1 MLYVIFV
8 YDQISYLHS
17 FQMLRQRRRVVV
29 DDHHLGAV
37 VHQLMVHLF
46 QEYLFCMVN
55 YLVHQM
61 CEVQNHFLHQV
72 LQCAVHQDELQNLD
86 EQNLDE
92 SQPFQ
97 NEVVLLENLV
107 VFVVDA
113 ELRHQLKMDCCLDVV
128 DAELRYQLKM
138 DCYLDERQVLVE
150 LLAMLELLQQLLI
163 HRR

>member
-1 MLYVIFV
+1 
-8 YDQISYLHS
+8 
-17 FQMLRQRRRVVV
+17 MLRQRRRVVV
-29 DDHHLGAV
+29 DDLHLDAV

-46 QEYLFCMVN
+46 LEYLFYMEN
-55 YLVHQM
+55 YLVHQL

-72 LQCAVHQDELQNLD
+72 LQCAVCQDELQNLD
-86 EQNLDE
+86 VLNLDE
-92 SQPFQ
+92 NRSFQ

-113 ELRHQLKMDCCLDVV
+113 ELRHQLKMDCYLDVV

-150 LLAMLELLQQLLI
+150 LPAMLELLQQMLI

>member
-29 DDHHLGAV
+29 DDHHLDAV
-37 VHQLMVHLF
+37 VRQLTVHLF
-46 QEYLFCMVN
+46 LEYLFCMVN

-72 LQCAVHQDELQNLD
+72 LQCAVCQDELQNLD
-86 EQNLDE
+86 VQNLDE

-97 NEVVLLENLV
+97 NEVVQLEILV
-107 VFVVDA
+107 VFVADV
-113 ELRHQLKMDCCLDVV
+113 ELHCQLKMDCYLDVV
-128 DAELRYQLKM
+128 DAELRCPLKM
-138 DCYLDERQVLVE
+138 DCYPDERQVLVE
-150 LLAMLELLQQLLI
+150 LPAMLELLQQMLI

>member
-8 YDQISYLHS
+8 YDQISYLHF
-17 FQMLRQRRRVVV
+17 FQMPRRHRRVVV
-29 DDHHLGAV
+29 DDHQDAV

-46 QEYLFCMVN
+46 LEYLFCMEN

-61 CEVQNHFLHQV
+61 FEVQNHFPHQS

-86 EQNLDE
+86 AQNLDE

-113 ELRHQLKMDCCLDVV
+113 ELRHQLKMDCYLDVV
-128 DAELRYQLKM
+128 DAEQRYQLKM
-138 DCYLDERQVLVE
+138 DCYLDEQQVLVE
-150 LLAMLELLQQLLI
+150 LLVMLELLQQLLI
-163 HRR
+163 HHR

>member
-8 YDQISYLHS
+8 YDQISYLHF
-17 FQMLRQRRRVVV
+17 FQMPRRHRRVVV
-29 DDHHLGAV
+29 DDHQDAV

-46 QEYLFCMVN
+46 LEYLFCMEN

-61 CEVQNHFLHQV
+61 FEVQNHFLHQV
-72 LQCAVHQDELQNLD
+72 HQYAVYQDELQNLD
-86 EQNLDE
+86 VQNLDE
-92 SQPFQ
+92 SQPFR

-113 ELRHQLKMDCCLDVV
+113 ELRHQLKMDYYLDVV
-128 DAELRYQLKM
+128 DAELRHQLKM
-138 DCYLDERQVLVE
+138 DYYLDVQQVLVE
-150 LLAMLELLQQLLI
+150 LPAMLELLQQLMI